1 MLQLLEVQDFL
12 QKAGRGELDSSR
24 LEPLIE
30 KFGEDCKNA
39 LRKQL
44 SRRGGYRIRMSG
56 LGRPLCQQQLEK
68 AGNVQDV
75 AYNDVMRF
83 LIGDLVEAIAV
94 FTLKGAGVRVV
105 KEQEQCSLELAGET
119 INGTLDIVL
128 EDEEGE
134 KVWDIKSASPWS
146 YENKFSGRG
155 GYEVIKEDDAFGYIM
170 QGYLYSESQGKPF
183 GGWIAINK
191 SSGEWD
197 FVPAPREQEED
208 RKAYLSDAEKLVKHL
223 INDGKFKVPFE
234 AADEAYTEKGVRIET
249 GNKLMPKTCSFCSFK
264 EKCWKGAVFH
274 PKVTSRAKFKP
285 STWYTKLVKTE
296 L

>member
-1 MLQLLEVQDFL
+1 
-12 QKAGRGELDSSR
+12 
-24 LEPLIE
+24 
-30 KFGEDCKNA
+30 
-39 LRKQL
+39 
-44 SRRGGYRIRMSG
+44 
-56 LGRPLCQQQLEK
+56 
-68 AGNVQDV
+68 
-75 AYNDVMRF
+75 
-83 LIGDLVEAIAV
+83 
-94 FTLKGAGVRVV
+94 
-105 KEQEQCSLELAGET
+105 
-119 INGTLDIVL
+119 
-128 EDEEGE
+128 
-134 KVWDIKSASPWS
+134 
-146 YENKFSGRG
+146 
-155 GYEVIKEDDAFGYIM
+155 M

-208 RKAYLSDAEKLVKHL
+208 RKDYLSDAEKRVKHL